1 MFFRAQFQTL
11 TWFETARAVWVL
23 KQFSP
28 QNFFFSICIQL
39 KLKSRFQIISLKH
52 VP

>member
-11 TWFETARAVWVL
+11 TWFKTARAVWVL

-28 QNFFFSICIQL
+28 QKIFSLYVFSLNLGQDS
-39 KLKSRFQIISLKH
+39 KLSL
-52 VP
+52 